1 MKTKKRRDT
10 TVAIISFAAIMAAW
24 WAGTEFTSVNKV
36 FLPSPRQV
44 IEALL
49 DLARDGSLWEHTWRS
64 TYRVLIG
71 WVLSVVAALP
81 LGMLAATSRVCRS
94 IFQPITEFMRYLPVV
109 ALVPLTLLY
118 FGIGESQKY
127 AIIFLGTF
135 FQLMLMVED
144 SIASVDQH
152 LMNAAATLGAS
163 RMQQYCRVLLPA
175 ALPSLM
181 DDMRV
186 TIGWAWTYL
195 VVAEMV
201 AADAGL
207 GYMIL
212 KNQRYLATDV
222 IFAGL
227 IMIGLVGLVTDMVFR
242 IATRMIVPWQERL
255 RVK

>member
-10 TVAIISFAAIMAAW
+10 AVAVISFAVIMAAW
-24 WAGTEFTSVNKV
+24 WAGTEFTNVNKV
-36 FLPSPRQV
+36 FLPAPRAV
-44 IEALL
+44 WDTLVE
-49 DLARDGSLWEHTWRS
+49 LARDGSLWENTWRS

-71 WVLSVVAALP
+71 WLLSVAAALP
-81 LGMLAATSRVCRS
+81 LGMLAATSRVCRA
-94 IFQPITEFMRYLPVV
+94 IFQPVTEFMRYLPVV

-135 FQLMLMVED
+135 FQLMLMVAD
-144 SIASVDQH
+144 SVSSVDQH

-163 RMQQYCRVLLPA
+163 RSQQYFRVLLPA

-181 DDMRV
+181 DDMRL

-227 IMIGLVGLVTDMVFR
+227 IMIGLVGLATDWIFR
-242 IATRMIVPWQERL
+242 IATRLIVPWQERL
-255 RVK
+255 HAK

>member
-10 TVAIISFAAIMAAW
+10 TVAILSFAAIMVAW
-24 WAGTEFTSVNKV
+24 WAGTEFTNVNKV
-36 FLPSPRQV
+36 FLPSPQQV
-44 IEALL
+44 FGTMIE
-49 DLARDGSLWEHTWRS
+49 LARDGSLWEHTWCS

-175 ALPSLM
+175 ALPALL
-181 DDMRV
+181 DDMRL

-201 AADAGL
+201 A
-207 GYMIL
+207 
-212 KNQRYLATDV
+212 
-222 IFAGL
+222 
-227 IMIGLVGLVTDMVFR
+227 
-242 IATRMIVPWQERL
+242 
-255 RVK
+255 

>member
-1 MKTKKRRDT
+1 MKNRDT
-10 TVAIISFAAIMAAW
+10 MIALISFAVIMLVW
-24 WAGTEFTSVNKV
+24 WASTAFTSVSAV
-36 FLPSPRQV
+36 FLPSPRSV
-44 IEALL
+44 AET
-49 DLARDGSLWEHTWRS
+49 LARMAQDGSLLANTWKS
-64 TYRVLIG
+64 TYRVFVG
-71 WVLSVVAALP
+71 WLLSVALALP
-81 LGMLAATSRVCRS
+81 LGMLCATSRTCRA
-94 IFQPITEFMRYLPVV
+94 ILQPVTEFMRYLPVV

-135 FQLMLMVED
+135 FQLLLMVAD
-144 SIASVDQH
+144 SVSSVDQK
-152 LMNAAATLGAS
+152 LINAAATLGAS
-163 RMQQYCRVLLPA
+163 RSQQYFRVLLPA

-181 DDMRV
+181 DDMRL

-227 IMIGLVGLVTDMVFR
+227 IMIGLVGLVTDLLFR
-242 IATRMIVPWQERL
+242 LMSRIIVPWQERL
-255 RVK
+255 NTK

>member
-10 TVAIISFAAIMAAW
+10 TVAILSFAAIMVAW
-24 WAGTEFTSVNKV
+24 WAGTKFTNVNKV

-44 IEALL
+44 FDALL
-49 DLARDGSLWEHTWRS
+49 ELARDGSLWEHTWCS

-71 WVLSVVAALP
+71 WVISVVAALP

-135 FQLMLMVED
+135 FQLMLMVQD

-152 LMNAAATLGAS
+152 LLHAAATLGAS

-175 ALPSLM
+175 ALPSLL
-181 DDMRV
+181 DDMRL

-222 IFAGL
+222 IFSGL

-242 IATRMIVPWQERL
+242 IATRLIVPWQERL
-255 RVK
+255 RAK

>member
-1 MKTKKRRDT
+1 MQTGKRRDT
-10 TVAIISFAAIMAAW
+10 GIAITSFAVIMLIW
-24 WAGTEFTSVNKV
+24 WASTAFTSVSAV
-36 FLPSPRQV
+36 FLPSPRSV
-44 IEALL
+44 WDTLI
-49 DLARDGSLWEHTWRS
+49 RMGKDGTLWVNTWRS
-64 TYRVLIG
+64 TYRVFVG
-71 WVLSVVAALP
+71 WLLSVFAALP
-81 LGMLAATSRVCRS
+81 LGMLVATSRTCKAVL
-94 IFQPITEFMRYLPVV
+94 QPVTEFMRYLPVV

-135 FQLMLMVED
+135 FQLMLMVAD
-144 SIASVDQH
+144 SVSSVDQN
-152 LMNAAATLGAS
+152 LLNAAATLGANRS
-163 RMQQYCRVLLPA
+163 QQYFRVLLPA

-181 DDMRV
+181 DDMRL

-212 KNQRYLATDV
+212 KNQRYLATNV

-227 IMIGLVGLVTDMVFR
+227 IMIGLVGLVTDWLFR
-242 IATRMIVPWQERL
+242 LASRLIVPWQERIHA
-255 RVK
+255 K

>member
-10 TVAIISFAAIMAAW
+10 IIAIISFAVIMVAW
-24 WAGTEFTSVNKV
+24 WAGTEFTKVNKV
-36 FLPSPRQV
+36 FLPSPQQV
-44 IEALL
+44 LNALL
-49 DLARDGSLWEHTWRS
+49 ELARDGSLWEHTWRS

-71 WVLSVVAALP
+71 WVISVVAALP
-81 LGMLAATSRVCRS
+81 LGMLAATSRVCRA

-255 RVK
+255 NVK